1 MLAVAVWMLSRIVPE
16 RYALLLWVIPLL
28 ALALV
33 LEMSQLKSPAARG
46 ITRILATMAAVYAV
60 LLGVGFSQ
68 GATDPLQPLG
78 AAQAQAR
85 VELPFQ
91 RIKSLDDLNAQIATA
106 NASGKT
112 VMLDFYADWC
122 VSCKEMEKYSFPQ
135 EQVRTALANTLWLQ
149 ADVTANDETDQ
160 ALLKHFGIYGPPTI
174 AFYGKDGVERREYRV
189 VGFMKPE
196 PFAQLVAKAL
206 Q

>member
-1 MLAVAVWMLSRIVPE
+1 MLSRIASE
-16 RYALLLWVIPLL
+16 RYALLLWIVPLL
-28 ALALV
+28 ALAFV
-33 LEMSQLKSPAARG
+33 LNAAELKSAAGRG
-46 ITRILATMAAVYAV
+46 VARVLATAAVVYAV

-78 AAQAQAR
+78 TAQTQPRA
-85 VELPFQ
+85 ELPFQ
-91 RIKSLDDLNAQIATA
+91 RIKSLDDLNAQIAKA
-106 NASGKT
+106 NAEGKT

-135 EQVRTALANTLWLQ
+135 QQVRTALANTVWLQ
-149 ADVTANDETDQ
+149 ADVTANDATDQ

-196 PFAQLVAKAL
+196 PFAQLVGKAL